1 MTMLR
6 WNRFGW
12 SLNGSKLRPQ
22 VIPSAISDTH
32 KERLLG
38 IAKASLLALSFLLM
52 CFGLGTISASEHRT
66 NSLEAYKGLA
76 KYGGDLI
83 AQFDDMALEMMRRN
97 DQDKSPLVHLH
108 QDAERLMYN
117 QFYGS
122 QFGDPGRLPLE
133 EIDGLL
139 GERLWSI
146 DGPSVIKILV
156 SSGGEVSVVG
166 SVQRLVVARGEKTL
180 LPVIIKNEVKD
191 FPYCWVTAY
200 WQDATALRDE
210 KQEFGVPPSSIRGY
224 LLPIPSDL
232 VGTQMATLS
241 LQVGDRILTLPLS
254 LDVRNKGK
262 LNVRLSDELGNVIAA
277 RCYLRGADGLA
288 YVPNGNLQYVTP
300 LGGEYYFYADSGFE
314 VELPAGIA
322 TLQIVIGPE
331 FEPLSEDVQIVAGV
345 SKEINLKPKRLIN
358 MSDRGW
364 YSGDVHI
371 HANLIS
377 NDIISPRDVFLAAR
391 AEDLNVANV
400 LISNSLGS
408 WIHDSQYFEGGPNAL
423 SAGHHILYYNEETT
437 SSKMYGHLALL
448 NLKKLVEPPYT
459 GWEGTPHSEDYPPNY
474 SQALKAHEQGGV
486 VSYEHPGYTDP
497 SALGG
502 SAYELPVD
510 VALGQVD
517 AMEVFTKHGDDAL
530 AAANLWYHLL
540 NCGFKLP
547 ASAGTDAAL
556 NFTDSFVPGGSRVY
570 VQVGSEFR
578 YDKWIEGYKKGRSFA
593 TNGPLLDFKVNDKGP
608 GSEIQLPLGQS
619 TITVTVSAEAV
630 SIVPM
635 DRLEVVVNGKVVES
649 VVAAK
654 GNRTLA
660 ISKTIGLSKSSWV
673 AVRVLGPS
681 HRLVVNHSKLFAH
694 SSPVYCYLGRKP
706 IASQSDA
713 NFFVSWIGEL
723 IGKVEKRGT
732 FSNLEHKYEV
742 IDLFR
747 KAQQVYEQKAVN
759 AN

>member
-1 MTMLR
+1 MMHPKR
-6 WNRFGW
+6 
-12 SLNGSKLRPQ
+12 RPQ
-22 VIPSAISDTH
+22 IITSIISKTH

-38 IAKASLLALSFLLM
+38 IAKASLLALLLAPMCLGIGTSF
-52 CFGLGTISASEHRT
+52 ARERRT

-97 DQDKSPLVHLH
+97 DQDKNPLVHLH
-108 QDAERLMYN
+108 QEAVKLMYN

-122 QFGDPGRLPLE
+122 QFGDPKRLPLE
-133 EIDGLL
+133 KIDGTL
-139 GERLWSI
+139 GEQLWSVGGASI
-146 DGPSVIKILV
+146 IKILV
-156 SSGGEVSVVG
+156 SSKGEPSAVR
-166 SVQRLVVARGEKTL
+166 SVQRLLVARGEKTL
-180 LPVIIKNEVKD
+180 LPVIIKNEVED
-191 FPYCWVTAY
+191 FPYCWVTAS
-200 WQDATALRDE
+200 WRNTTALTDE

-224 LLPIPSDL
+224 LLPILSDV

-241 LQVGDRILTLPLS
+241 LQVGDRILTLPLF

-262 LNVRLSDELGNVIAA
+262 LNVRLSDELGNAIAA
-277 RCYLRGADGLA
+277 RCYLTGANGLA

-300 LGGEYYFYADSGFE
+300 LGGEYYFYADGGFE

-331 FEPLSEDVQIVAGV
+331 FEPLSENVQIVADV
-345 SKEINLKPKRLIN
+345 SKDISLKPKRLIK

-408 WIHDSQYFEGGPNAL
+408 WIHDSQYFEGAPNAF
-423 SAGHHILYYNEETT
+423 STGHHILYYNEETT

-448 NLKKLVEPPYT
+448 NLTKLVEPPYT
-459 GWEGTPHSEDYPPNY
+459 GWEGTPQWEDYPPNY
-474 SQALKAHEQGGV
+474 FQALKAHEQGGV

-530 AAANLWYHLL
+530 TAANLWYHLL

-570 VQVGSEFR
+570 VQVGPEFR
-578 YDKWIEGYKKGRSFA
+578 YGKWIEGYKAGKSFA

-608 GSEIQLPLGQS
+608 GSEIRLPLGKS
-619 TITVTVSAEAV
+619 TMTVKVSAEAF

-635 DRLEVVVNGKVVES
+635 DRLEVVVNGEVVES
-649 VVAAK
+649 VTAAK
-654 GNRTLA
+654 GNRTLG
-660 ISKTIGLSKSSWV
+660 IFKTIGLSKSSWV

-694 SSPVYCYLGRKP
+694 SSPVYCYLGGKP

-713 NFFVSWIGEL
+713 SFFVGWISEL
-723 IGKVEKRGT
+723 IEKVERRGT
-732 FSNLEHKYEV
+732 FSSLGHKYEV
-742 IDLFR
+742 VDLFR
-747 KAQQVYEQKAVN
+747 KAQQVYEQKAAN